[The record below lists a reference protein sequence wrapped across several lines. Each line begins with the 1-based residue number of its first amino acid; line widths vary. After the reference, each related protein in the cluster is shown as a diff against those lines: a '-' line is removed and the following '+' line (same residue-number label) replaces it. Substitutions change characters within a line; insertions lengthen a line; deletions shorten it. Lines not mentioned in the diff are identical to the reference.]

1 MADHRARV
9 LLEEEERARNR
20 QLQLEIQR
28 SNMNPPDMRI
38 RAWEKVHALCLP
50 AIDTHPI
57 LIVIANDTGLTLK
70 DVQEVQLARRAA
82 SPATAAARGATET
95 PFRLLDRP

>member
-1 MADHRARV
+1 MADHRAQV

-28 SNMNPPDMRI
+28 SNIHPPDMRI
-38 RAWEKVHALCLP
+38 RAWEKGHGLRLP
-50 AIDTHPI
+50 AIGTHPI

-70 DVQEVQLARRAA
+70 DVQEVQLARQAA
-82 SPATAAARGATET
+82 SPTTGK
-95 PFRLLDRP
+95 L